1 MGNGQISVI
10 VVVCGACVL
19 VAALIVI
26 VLRRRKE
33 NEQMEVMEHTELPA
47 ATSSSRR
54 GSGSGSPIKSTSS
67 SEEDE
72 EQGGIEQEQM
82 YGSRTKNAQA
92 TKSAPL
98 STRTLMATDKS
109 SIQMIHGITTAGK
122 LGVIVDTPYI
132 LYYNRCHCHGSA
144 SGFQKRWDYIGLR
157 EFLFEII

>member
-19 VAALIVI
+19 VAALVVI
-26 VLRRRKE
+26 VLCRRKE
-33 NEQMEVMEHTELPA
+33 KEQMELMEHTELPA
-47 ATSSSRR
+47 AASRR
-54 GSGSGSPIKSTSS
+54 GSGSGSPIESTSS

-72 EQGGIEQEQM
+72 EQGDIEQEQM

-98 STRTLMATDKS
+98 SSRTLMATDKS
-109 SIQMIHGITTAGK
+109 SIRMIHVIATAGK
-122 LGVIVDTPYI
+122 LGVIVDTPHM

-144 SGFQKRWDYIGLR
+144 SGFQKRWDCIGIR